1 MTGNFKPADSRG
13 VDSRAITYEQ
23 PLNERI
29 RSFLRLE
36 HLFALVSNHIEG
48 TSSWASRATISA
60 LVEVNDLLSRSDVKQ
75 ELIKE
80 LERQHAL
87 LVGLARNPAVDP
99 KRLSSTMDELAR
111 LVGNLKSPLCQPGQ
125 TMRQDELIAAVKQR
139 LAIPGGTCNFD
150 LPGFHHWL
158 SLPET
163 ERIAQLYRWYE
174 DLKVVS
180 EGIGLALGLI
190 RSSATPV
197 PVTAQ
202 GGFFQQSVDSGAA
215 CQLVRVKLPADMGL
229 FPEISGGKH
238 RCSVRCLTQAS
249 TQTRPV
255 ASDRDVSFELQCC
268 VL

>member
-1 MTGNFKPADSRG
+1 M
-13 VDSRAITYEQ
+13 DSRAIIYEQ

-36 HLFALVSNHIEG
+36 HLFALVANHIEG
-48 TSSWASRATISA
+48 TSCWASRATIGA
-60 LVEVNDLLSRSDVKQ
+60 LVEVNDLLARSDVRQ

-87 LVGLARNPAVDP
+87 LAGLARNPAVDP
-99 KRLSSTMDELAR
+99 RRLTSTMDDLAR
-111 LVGNLKSPLCQPGQ
+111 LLASLKSPVCQPGQ

-163 ERIAQLYRWYE
+163 ERIAQLHRWYE
-174 DLKVVS
+174 DLKVVG

-202 GGFFQQSVDSGAA
+202 GGFFQQTVDGGAA
-215 CQLVRVKLPADMGL
+215 CQLVRVKLAADTGL

-238 RCSVRCLTQAS
+238 RFSVRFLTQPS
-249 TQTRPV
+249 THARPAAV
-255 ASDRDVSFELQCC
+255 DRDVSFELQCC